1 MRPVTTSARL
11 HILGWQVLLV
21 AVALAGSVLVSREV
35 LLARVDERVDRGLAR
50 QVAELRRLAT
60 ASVDP
65 RTSRPFS
72 DVRELLEA
80 HLERTIPGS
89 NETMLALVDGR
100 PFRRSAEEPVYRLD
114 NDPAVVAAFG
124 AGPQPRYGTIM
135 TPAGEVRFATVP
147 VQVAG
152 APERGVF
159 AAAVF
164 ADRERAEVEEVVRVL
179 AIVGFAALALA
190 GAGGWLV
197 AGRVLAPVREL
208 RRTAQ
213 VISDTDF
220 SRRIPAV
227 GRDEIAE
234 LARTFNSM
242 LDRLEDAFATQRA
255 FVDDAGHELRTPIT
269 IIRGHLELLSDDP
282 AERVETVALVTDELD
297 RMSRM
302 VDDLLTLAKARR
314 PDFLRVDEVDLAAFT
329 DDLMPR
335 VGALA
340 PRRWRRVDS
349 GSGTVVMDRHRIT
362 QALVQLAQNAVQHTA
377 AGDEVRLGSRSRAG
391 AVCFW
396 VADSGPGV
404 APEDRERIFER
415 FARGRPGRGTSE
427 GAGLGLAIVRAIAV
441 AHGGSVRVLG
451 EPGAGATFELTLPRQ
466 GPVGP
471 ARPAAAAAAAAA
483 GTGTGTVAA
492 AESD

>member
-1 MRPVTTSARL
+1 MRPSRMRRAARHVATSARL

-21 AVALAGSVLVSREV
+21 GVALAGSVLVSREV
-35 LLARVDERVDRGLAR
+35 LLARADERVDRGLAR

-65 RTSRPFS
+65 RTSRPFT

-114 NDPAVVAAFG
+114 NDPRVVAAFV
-124 AGPQPRYGTIM
+124 AGPQPRYGTIT

-164 ADRERAEVEEVVRVL
+164 ADRERAEVQEVVRVL
-179 AIVGFAALALA
+179 AIAGFAALALA

-213 VISDTDF
+213 AISDTDF
-220 SRRIPAV
+220 SRRIPVA

-269 IIRGHLELLSDDP
+269 IISGHLELLSDDP
-282 AERVETVALVTDELD
+282 AERTETVALVTDELD

-302 VDDLLTLAKARR
+302 VDDLLTLAKARQ
-314 PDFLRVDEVDLAAFT
+314 PDFLRVADVDLVAFT
-329 DDLMPR
+329 DDLMAR

-340 PRRWRRVDS
+340 PRRWRLAEA
-349 GSGTVVMDRHRIT
+349 GSGTAVMDRHRIT
-362 QALVQLAQNAVQHTA
+362 QALVQLAQNAVQHTGV
-377 AGDEVRLGSRSRAG
+377 GDEVRLGCRSRAG
-391 AVCFW
+391 VVRFW

-404 APEDRERIFER
+404 APEDRDRIFER

-441 AHGGSVRVLG
+441 AHGGDVQVLG
-451 EPGAGATFELTLPRQ
+451 GPGEGATFELAVPRR
-466 GPVGP
+466 GPS
-471 ARPAAAAAAAAA
+471 
-483 GTGTGTVAA
+483 GTGRPGAVVGVVAGGR
-492 AESD
+492 D

>member
-1 MRPVTTSARL
+1 MRPFRTRRATRHVTTSARL
-11 HILGWQVLLV
+11 RILGWQVLLV

-65 RTSRPFS
+65 RTSQPFS
-72 DVRELLEA
+72 NVRDLLQA
-80 HLERTIPGS
+80 HLERTIPGP
-89 NETMLALVDGR
+89 NETMLALVDGA

-114 NDPAVVAAFG
+114 SDRQVVATFA
-124 AGPQPRYGTIM
+124 ADPQPRYGTIR

-164 ADRERAEVEEVVRVL
+164 VDRERAEVGEVVRVL

-220 SRRIPAV
+220 SRRIPVA

-234 LARTFNSM
+234 LARTFNGM

-282 AERVETVALVTDELD
+282 AERTETVALVTDELD

-314 PDFLRVDEVDLAAFT
+314 PDFLQVAEVDLTAFT
-329 DDLMPR
+329 DDLMSR
-335 VGALA
+335 VCALA
-340 PRRWRRVDS
+340 SRRWRLA
-349 GSGTVVMDRHRIT
+349 GTCPGTAVMDRHRVT
-362 QALVQLAQNAVQHTA
+362 QAVVQLAQNAVQNTDT
-377 AGDEVRLGSRSRAG
+377 GDEVRLGSRPYADG
-391 AVCFW
+391 VCFW
-396 VADSGPGV
+396 VTDTGPGV
-404 APEDRERIFER
+404 VPGDRERIFER
-415 FARGRPGRGTSE
+415 FARGQPGRGSSE
-427 GAGLGLAIVRAIAV
+427 GAGLGLAIVRAIAI
-441 AHGGSVRVLG
+441 AHGGDVRVLG
-451 EPGAGATFELTLPRQ
+451 EPGDGATFELTVPRQ
-466 GPVGP
+466 GPAGGARVGT
-471 ARPAAAAAAAAA
+471 ARGRDLARE
-483 GTGTGTVAA
+483 G
-492 AESD
+492 D